1 MLFLSIDC
9 NGNLD
14 TAQRRTSALQTSKY
28 GQMDATGTSMCFVEI
43 QHAVGVGTMSSEK
56 VNLFYAFYV
65 SGMQENEN
73 KSEEGER

>member
-1 MLFLSIDC
+1 
-9 NGNLD
+9 
-14 TAQRRTSALQTSKY
+14 
-28 GQMDATGTSMCFVEI
+28 MDATGTSMCFVEI